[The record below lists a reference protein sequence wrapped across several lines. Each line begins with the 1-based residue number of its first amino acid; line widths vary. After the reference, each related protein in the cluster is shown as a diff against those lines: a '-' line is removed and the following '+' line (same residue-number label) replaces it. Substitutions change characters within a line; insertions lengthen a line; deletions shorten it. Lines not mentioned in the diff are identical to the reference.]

1 MVESLNGAN
10 IRTEKEEKAQKDSIR
25 WPVQKG
31 RVTGQGRKRGRGF
44 GGCLGGDLDLTD
56 NRQASSVAPDCVSVC
71 MVVVKK
77 RC

>member
-1 MVESLNGAN
+1 MESLNGAN

-44 GGCLGGDLDLTD
+44 GGCLGGILI
-56 NRQASSVAPDCVSVC
+56 
-71 MVVVKK
+71 
-77 RC
+77 